1 MAEKNTIKPVMNN
14 NNRVLT
20 IYAEICLSWGFKD
33 KSSRLKNSLLKELSE
48 RGFTINYQINPLNDK
63 NLTYNVYLGYKIKD
77 NLIFSNDKHLRDEV
91 GCVYGNFIDK
101 YNSRSIIDYIENM
114 I

>member
-33 KSSRLKNSLLKELSE
+33 KSSRLKNSL
-48 RGFTINYQINPLNDK
+48 
-63 NLTYNVYLGYKIKD
+63 IK
-77 NLIFSNDKHLRDEV
+77 
-91 GCVYGNFIDK
+91 
-101 YNSRSIIDYIENM
+101 
-114 I
+114 